1 MIQILALCLLS
12 IPTSKAM
19 NFIIFFRLL
28 KDLCDQGYIIDFDIV
43 RSKLDDLLGSSELL
57 TLCSKVPVL
66 NIFGSF
72 YAGYVYQRQKGE
84 TILTLNMIGGL
95 KEMTKEQ
102 KELYSKDPSISTAI
116 MINYDSIKVEEEKV
130 EEMVEDKKE
139 DLVKETPVK
148 NKPKTHVGLTE
159 VKPKKV
165 INKKEIETTLEDFNP
180 EEILGTKNINNAQ
193 ELFDKFNIEY
203 DSETHT
209 YINKNEDKPKTRS
222 LNK

>member
-1 MIQILALCLLS
+1 MFQILALCLLS
-12 IPTSKAM
+12 VPTSKAM
-19 NFIIFFRLL
+19 NYVIFFRLL
-28 KDLCDQGYIIDFDIV
+28 KDLCDQGYTIDLDKV
-43 RSKLDDLLGSSELL
+43 RSKMDDLLGSSELL

-102 KELYSKDPSISTAI
+102 KEFYSKEPSILTALL
-116 MINYDSIKVEEEKV
+116 INKASLKVDEEKV
-130 EEMVEDKKE
+130 EEIDKEKIE
-139 DLVKETPVK
+139 EVVKETPVK
-148 NKPKTHVGLTE
+148 NKPKTHVGLTK

-165 INKKEIETTLEDFNP
+165 INKKEIETTLENFNP

-193 ELFDKFNIEY
+193 ELFDKFNIEF
-203 DSETHT
+203 DSETNT
-209 YINKNEDKPKTRS
+209 YINKNEDKPKIRS

>member
-1 MIQILALCLLS
+1 MFQILALCLLS

-19 NFIIFFRLL
+19 NYVIFFRLL
-28 KDLCDQGYIIDFDIV
+28 KDLCDQGYTIDFDKV
-43 RSKLDDLLGSSELL
+43 RSKMDDLLGSSELL

-148 NKPKTHVGLTE
+148 NKPKTHVGLTK

-165 INKKEIETTLEDFNP
+165 INKKEIETTLDNFDP

>member
-1 MIQILALCLLS
+1 M
-12 IPTSKAM
+12 
-19 NFIIFFRLL
+19 
-28 KDLCDQGYIIDFDIV
+28 
-43 RSKLDDLLGSSELL
+43 DDLLGSSELL

-116 MINYDSIKVEEEKV
+116 MINYDSIKVDEEKE
-130 EEMVEDKKE
+130 EEMVEKKLE
-139 DLVKETPVK
+139 EVVKETPVK
-148 NKPKTHVGLTE
+148 NKPKTHVGLIE

-165 INKKEIETTLEDFNP
+165 INKKEIETTLDNFDP

-203 DSETHT
+203 VSETHT